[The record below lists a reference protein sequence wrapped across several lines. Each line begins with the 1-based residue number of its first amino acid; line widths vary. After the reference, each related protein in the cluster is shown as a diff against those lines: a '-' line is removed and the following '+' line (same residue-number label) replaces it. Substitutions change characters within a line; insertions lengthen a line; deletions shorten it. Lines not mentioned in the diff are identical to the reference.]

1 MFYDAVFKE
10 VPYCED
16 GLTQEEIS
24 EMFNMLGNCKVVV
37 PTEIEGATS
46 SAMGFINAEII
57 EEFNGLKYEVENIL
71 NDMNNETEN
80 GEYRI
85 DVYNVK
91 IWR

>member
-1 MFYDAVFKE
+1 MTKKY
-10 VPYCED
+10 
-16 GLTQEEIS
+16 L
-24 EMFNMLGNCKVVV
+24 MR
-37 PTEIEGATS
+37 
-46 SAMGFINAEII
+46 EII